1 MINLLSEI
9 KSQTFDSAKKYSN
22 TQLDKK
28 LIETTSENGNTTM
41 KKRKLK
47 KRKLGEKIN
56 TDNRTNRA
64 IDNDKR
70 DIK

>member
-1 MINLLSEI
+1 LELINLLSEI

-41 KKRKLK
+41 KKENSKEEIGRKNK
-47 KRKLGEKIN
+47 H
-56 TDNRTNRA
+56 
-64 IDNDKR
+64 
-70 DIK
+70 